1 MVTSQKLNEYL
12 EQFGSIEVTFTK
24 QVAEVLGLLPK
35 YVYLKVQADILQCA
49 IYSTSMRE
57 AKVIANLRVSA
68 LASLRQAGNAVALR
82 FCFQRPERNDSLSF
96 YVSAKIT
103 STSAYSKEAPDMH
116 LLSLEYTH
124 RPPDDLIEILGE
136 LLEANVNA
144 RRRKEVRI
152 DVTPAS
158 MKALGLE
165 SREAVLV
172 AQEAERRCLLKDVSF
187 SGAKVLVYGQAKG
200 LVEKPA
206 VLYLTLAGES
216 KPTGLPGRILRF
228 ETAANRED
236 IGALAILFEE
246 QRVPMPYKLA
256 INNFL
261 RSHRNGRA
269 PGQGPGKPS
278 G

>member
-1 MVTSQKLNEYL
+1 VVTSQKLNEYL
-12 EQFGSIEVTFTK
+12 EQFGSIEVTFTR

-35 YVYLKVQADILQCA
+35 YVYLKVQADILQCS

-57 AKVIANLRVSA
+57 ARVIANLRASA

-82 FCFQRPERNDSLSF
+82 FCFQRSERTDSLSF
-96 YVSAKIT
+96 YVSARIT
-103 STSAYSKEAPDMH
+103 SINAYNREAPEMH

-144 RRRKEVRI
+144 RRRKEMRVE
-152 DVTPAS
+152 VTPAS
-158 MKALGLE
+158 MKALSLE
-165 SREAVLV
+165 SREALLV
-172 AQEAERRCLLKDVSF
+172 VQESERRCLLKDVSF
-187 SGAKVLVYGQAKG
+187 SGAKVLVYGQARE

-206 VLYLTLAGES
+206 VLYVTLAGEP

-236 IGALAILFEE
+236 IGALALLFEE
-246 QRVPMPYKLA
+246 QRVPMPYKIA

-261 RSHRNGRA
+261 RSHRDGRP
-269 PGQGPGKPS
+269 PGQSPAKRPA
-278 G
+278 